1 MKKKYGI
8 LEYQA
13 PDWSAHKY
21 YYKSI
26 NLDGVGRD
34 WFDCLNDDQ
43 QTYVQQMSKYSHLD
57 YDEVIKQYDE
67 DILPNHI
74 KHQNKLG
81 WQCDNEGNIIG
92 FIE

>member
-1 MKKKYGI
+1 
-8 LEYQA
+8 
-13 PDWSAHKY
+13 
-21 YYKSI
+21 
-26 NLDGVGRD
+26 
-34 WFDCLNDDQ
+34 
-43 QTYVQQMSKYSHLD
+43 MSKYSHLD

-92 FIE
+92 FIK